1 MISLLK
7 FVVNAN
13 FLIGFLIGGL
23 GAFVYLKTRKQ

>member
-23 GAFVYLKTRKQ
+23 GAYVYLATKKK

>member
-23 GAFVYLKTRKQ
+23 GAYVYLATKKR